1 VTEKDCLIK
10 NGGTATLTEKEET
23 NFPMFHIEKLEE
35 TKKIRFEVVKQVN
48 NANKLE
54 K

>member
-10 NGGTATLTEKEET
+10 NGGIATSSEKEET
-23 NFPMFHIEKLEE
+23 NFPMFLIEKLEE

-48 NANKLE
+48 NAKNFE
-54 K
+54 N